1 MTENGRAMRLK
12 VSPMMGWLA
21 GSTISLIPSLLS
33 ARHGISPVGA
43 VLYRHHLPAELQF
56 TEEKRPNSRHSAGER
71 PAAPPAKPL
80 FLGCVMVG
88 GMSLHSQVHR
98 DRHARGMGLLSEG
111 ARGRTR
117 AALRSTSARDVRVPG
132 RASPMAQGQAE
143 VPARVRARRGS
154 EGSKRLL
161 KRGE

>member
-1 MTENGRAMRLK
+1 MARNGRVVRLK

-21 GSTISLIPSLLS
+21 GSAISLVPSLLS

-43 VLYRHHLPAELQF
+43 VLYRHHLPAEFQF
-56 TEEKRPNSRHSAGER
+56 TEENRAKQQTFGRRKTRSTARQAALFGLRHGWGHELAFTGAQGQAR
-71 PAAPPAKPL
+71 T
-80 FLGCVMVG
+80 
-88 GMSLHSQVHR
+88 
-98 DRHARGMGLLSEG
+98 RHGLLSEG

-143 VPARVRARRGS
+143 VQARGRARRGS